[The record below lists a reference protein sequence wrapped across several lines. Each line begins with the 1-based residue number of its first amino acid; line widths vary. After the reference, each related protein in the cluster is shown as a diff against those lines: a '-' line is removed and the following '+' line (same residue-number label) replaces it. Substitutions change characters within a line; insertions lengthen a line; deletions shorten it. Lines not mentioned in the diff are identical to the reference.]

1 MTRRD
6 DEFHFWYWVRDKI
19 VPSLLIALCL
29 GVFGIYTQIVRLVD
43 AHETTRSQLADVRAD
58 VALMKESY
66 VKRLE
71 LLELLKRVEQQLEI
85 ALLKAEKRGTK
96 GQP

>member
-1 MTRRD
+1 MNNN
-6 DEFHFWYWVRDKI
+6 ENSFNIFHWFMDKI
-19 VPSLLIALCL
+19 VPALLIALCM

-43 AHETTRSQLADVRAD
+43 SHEITRAQLAEVKAE
-58 VALMKESY
+58 VAIMRESY

-85 ALLKAEKRGTK
+85 ALLKASRKYK
-96 GQP
+96 GQE